1 MTTGDAQTQPADR
14 APAWSDDDLR
24 SNPHVSEKKAEKVRS
39 MFAAIAPSYDLN
51 NRLHSFGIDQLWRK
65 RVVRM
70 AEVKPIDRVL
80 DMACGTGDLSRAFA
94 KANPAKVVGGDY
106 TPEMLEIAKRKPA
119 PSGATPIE
127 FVHADATDLPFEDD
141 SFEILSIAF
150 GIRNVSDPA
159 VALKEFA
166 RVLVPGGRLL
176 ILEFDE
182 PRFPPIAW
190 ASNLYT
196 KRIMPITA
204 SIISRDRS
212 GAYKYLPKSVESF
225 MSREEMIRA
234 LSDAGFA
241 DPSATPLTFG
251 VSVCY
256 RATVP
261 VREPV

>member
-1 MTTGDAQTQPADR
+1 MTTGDAHPQTTDQ
-14 APAWSDDDLR
+14 APAWSNDELR
-24 SNPHVSEKKAEKVRS
+24 SNPHASEQKAEKVRS

-70 AEVKPIDRVL
+70 AEVKPTDRVL

-94 KANPAKVVGGDY
+94 KARPASVVGGDY
-106 TPEMLEIAKRKPA
+106 TPEMLEIAKQKQP
-119 PSGATPIE
+119 PSGATPID
-127 FVHADATDLPFEDD
+127 FVHADATDLPFEDN
-141 SFEILSIAF
+141 SFDVLSIAF
-150 GIRNVSDPA
+150 GIRNVSDPS
-159 VALKEFA
+159 VALQEFA

-196 KRIMPITA
+196 RRIMPITA
-204 SIISRDRS
+204 SLISRDRS

-225 MSREEMIRA
+225 LSREEMLRA
-234 LSDAGFA
+234 LSDAGFET
-241 DPSATPLTFG
+241 PTATPLTFG

-256 RATVP
+256 RAVSP
-261 VREPV
+261 VREQV